1 MDEVTIEDVCRCA
14 FLGNKLSLASSVMV
28 GVDI

>member
-1 MDEVTIEDVCRCA
+1 MDEVTIQDECRFA